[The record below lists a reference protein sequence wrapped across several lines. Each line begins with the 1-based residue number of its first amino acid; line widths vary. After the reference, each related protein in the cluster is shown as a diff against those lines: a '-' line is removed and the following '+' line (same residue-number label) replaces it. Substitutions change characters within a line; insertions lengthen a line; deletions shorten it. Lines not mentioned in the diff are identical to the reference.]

1 MNDLINVHYVVSA
14 VLFSA
19 IGLGIFILGFIVLDL
34 LTPKVQVWREL
45 VEKQNIAVAIVLG
58 ACMVG
63 IATIIASA
71 IHG

>member
-1 MNDLINVHYVVSA
+1 MSDLINLHYVISA

-58 ACMVG
+58 SCMLG
-63 IATIIASA
+63 IAIIIASA
-71 IHG
+71 VHG